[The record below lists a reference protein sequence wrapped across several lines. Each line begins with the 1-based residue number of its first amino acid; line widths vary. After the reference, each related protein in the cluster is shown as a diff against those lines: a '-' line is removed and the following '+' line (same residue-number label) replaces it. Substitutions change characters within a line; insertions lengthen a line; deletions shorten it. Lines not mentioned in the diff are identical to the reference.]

1 MNPRNVY
8 VVFFA
13 VVLTIWFLA
22 IILLATSLDNHLRR
36 RYPGDDFIRR
46 AQSFRRTGLD
56 KYGTKDHGLDVFD
69 SPDLPKFPIDNRNDL
84 PTITLSTH
92 AISQCHKALWHTLES
107 TVYVL
112 PNDETFVI
120 TGDIRDMWLRDS
132 AAQIHPLL
140 LPDVFGGKSLV
151 QLDQR
156 LERVVSGLILKT
168 SRLIRHDPYA
178 NAFSLEIK
186 NRTKFEKNAL
196 GRHGFVATRNYELD
210 SGCYFMRMLYFFY
223 QNFPEHSTLQR
234 REVKEAVEIMV
245 DLWIAEQR
253 HELEAYPSGKLF
265 DCYECGRSYWYNPNQ
280 MPRDG
285 KGTKTNATAG
295 LTWSGFRP
303 SDEVCVY
310 GYLIPANMFTVVVLG
325 YMIQINHDLWGDEL
339 LLTKMT
345 KLRKDIQDGI
355 DRYGIVHH
363 EKYGKIYAYEVDG
376 FGNYFL
382 MDDANV
388 PSLLSIPYL
397 GYNYNEEIYE
407 NTKRFIFS
415 KDNPEYH
422 NGFNEWTGEIE
433 GIGSS
438 HAHKKWETIP
448 NDIWP
453 MSIIMKGLVSKNVTE
468 KVYLVHQLLQASAT
482 LGWMHESFNAND
494 PFNFTRSWFCWPDS
508 LFAELVMS
516 LSYDCPRPEIGK
528 YTVKA
533 WMDETLVPGSAFTQ
547 GETEIK

>member
-1 MNPRNVY
+1 MIPRSVY
-8 VVFFA
+8 TVFLA
-13 VVLTIWFLA
+13 MALAIWFLV
-22 IILLATSLDNHLRR
+22 IILSAASLDNQLRR
-36 RYPGDDFIRR
+36 QSPGNDFIRR
-46 AQSFRRTGLD
+46 PWNLRRSGLQ
-56 KYGTKDHGLDVFD
+56 KYENSDHHVDDSATKKI
-69 SPDLPKFPIDNRNDL
+69 PKFPIDNRNDL
-84 PTITLSTH
+84 PSIALSQH
-92 AISQCHKALWHTLES
+92 AVTQCHRALWHTLET

-140 LPDVFGGKSLV
+140 LPDVFGGRSLV

-168 SRLIRHDPYA
+168 ARLVRHDPYA

-210 SGCYFMRMLYFFY
+210 SGCYFMRMLYFFHR
-223 QNFPEHSTLQR
+223 NFPQHTTLKR
-234 REVKEAVEIMV
+234 KEVKEAIEIMV

-253 HELEAYPSGKLF
+253 HELDAYPSGKLF

-303 SDEVCVY
+303 SDEVCVF
-310 GYLIPANMFTVVVLG
+310 GYLIPGNMFTVVVLG
-325 YMIQINHDLWGDEL
+325 YMIELNNALWGDEL
-339 LLTKMT
+339 LSNRMS
-345 KLRKDIQDGI
+345 KLRREIQDGI
-355 DRYGIVHH
+355 DTYGIVHH

-376 FGNYFL
+376 FGNYLL

-397 GYNYNEEIYE
+397 GYVYNEEIYE

-415 KDNPEYH
+415 SDNPEYH
-422 NGFNEWTGEIE
+422 NGFNRWTGEIE

-438 HAHKKWETIP
+438 HAHKKWELIP

-453 MSIIMKGLVSKNVTE
+453 MSIIMRGLVSKNVTE
-468 KVYLVHQLLQASAT
+468 KVNVVHQLLQASAT
-482 LGWMHESFNAND
+482 RGSMHESFNAND
-494 PFNFTRSWFCWPDS
+494 PFNFTRPWFCWPDS

-516 LSYDCPRPEIGK
+516 LTHDCPRPEIGK
-528 YTVKA
+528 YTVRA
-533 WMDETLVPGSAFTQ
+533 WIDETSMTGSSFAR
-547 GETEIK
+547 EAKR